1 RCRPTIVRSPGARR
15 RPPGLF
21 PAAANRGLPSRP
33 ARSPSPALLPVAGRG
48 PCRSVGSSRTTGRHS
63 EDAGRRPGG
72 RRTANQCR
80 GARVMEDLQAEREF
94 RFTTTDFERVR
105 SLIHARAGISLAPS
119 KKTMVYSRLSR
130 RLRELGLQDFES
142 YLGRLRDD
150 DSSEWGSLTNA
161 LTTNLTSFFR
171 EPYHFPVLAERLEQL
186 AGRRER
192 VRIWCAAASTG
203 EEPYSIAMTAVET
216 LGERPPVSIL
226 ASDIDTRVLSVARAG
241 IYAIGAIDA
250 LSPERCRR
258 FMLRGKGAH
267 DGFARIRPDL
277 ASLVDFRQINLVDP
291 PDQLDGPFDA

>member
-1 RCRPTIVRSPGARR
+1 
-15 RPPGLF
+15 
-21 PAAANRGLPSRP
+21 
-33 ARSPSPALLPVAGRG
+33 
-48 PCRSVGSSRTTGRHS
+48 
-63 EDAGRRPGG
+63 
-72 RRTANQCR
+72 
-80 GARVMEDLQAEREF
+80 
-94 RFTTTDFERVR
+94 
-105 SLIHARAGISLAPS
+105 
-119 KKTMVYSRLSR
+119 
-130 RLRELGLQDFES
+130 GLQDFES

-150 DSSEWGSLTNA
+150 DSSEWGSFTNA

-241 IYAIGAIDA
+241 IYPIGAIDA

-291 PDQLDGPFDA
+291 PDQLDGPFDAVFCRNVLIYFDAATKQQVLEFLHARMRPDGLLFVGHSENFTGMRTGFRAEGKTVYRRIGAPSE